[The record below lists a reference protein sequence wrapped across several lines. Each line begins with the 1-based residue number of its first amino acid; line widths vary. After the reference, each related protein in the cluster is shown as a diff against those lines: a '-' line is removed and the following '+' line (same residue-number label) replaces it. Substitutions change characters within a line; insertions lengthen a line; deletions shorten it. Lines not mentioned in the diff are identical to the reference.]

1 MIKSAIALSLSV
13 SALPGAAKKHEFS
26 GPARIAMTID
36 HALRQATAQRQQK
49 SLDASYSLYLALPA
63 IIVRYA

>member
-36 HALRQATAQRQQK
+36 HALRQATAQRQ
-49 SLDASYSLYLALPA
+49 
-63 IIVRYA
+63 